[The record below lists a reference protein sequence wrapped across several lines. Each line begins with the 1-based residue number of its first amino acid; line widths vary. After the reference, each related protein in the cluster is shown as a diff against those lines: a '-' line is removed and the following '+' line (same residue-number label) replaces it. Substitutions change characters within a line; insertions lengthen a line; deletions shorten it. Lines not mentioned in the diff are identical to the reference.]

1 MVKVKAI
8 TDHRPT
14 FLKTVYKY
22 DNLIEIMNHERFINV
37 GEKYIKY
44 SPESWT
50 VYKMDKSRVPRY
62 CGSYETITRAIFYAR
77 LNR

>member
-1 MVKVKAI
+1 
-8 TDHRPT
+8 
-14 FLKTVYKY
+14 
-22 DNLIEIMNHERFINV
+22 MNHERFINV

-44 SPESWT
+44 SPEAWK
-50 VYKMDKSRVPRY
+50 VYKMDKSRVPRF

>member
-22 DNLIEIMNHERFINV
+22 DNLIELMNHERFIDV

-44 SPESWT
+44 SPESWK

-77 LNR
+77 LHR